1 MKTQAP
7 TLEHAREFSRLIDC
21 YLDLERLREEVRK
34 AELRA
39 IARAGEKSRTGLVAA
54 GRKKNARSAA

>member
-7 TLEHAREFSRLIDC
+7 TQVHAREFSRLIDR

-34 AELRA
+34 AERRV
-39 IARAGEKSRTGLVAA
+39 ITRAGQKCRTSPVATA
-54 GRKKNARSAA
+54 RKKNAHSAA